1 MKRLISLLAIVITSM
16 SLSACLGTRFIEE
29 GEYVLFKQKVKT
41 TKKVSS
47 DELANFLAQKP
58 NRKILVFPFSPYV
71 FFYETGKKR
80 YDKVALIAKRDTLQ
94 QEFDAKI
101 QALPDKKGK
110 EAKKLMRKRNR
121 KLAKLDKQ
129 IEEGNIRMRWGEPV
143 SVYDSSLTQKSVE
156 QLNIALFNKG
166 YFNAEVSYTEKLR
179 HKRARIIYNVTEGK
193 AQKVD
198 SLIWNIADSVLAQTL
213 LPTREKSLIKRGQNY
228 NQDRIIEERN
238 RVESYLKNN
247 GYYDFSK
254 QYISFQ
260 VDTSL
265 SNQKVRVIMNIANPG
280 KRGYH
285 KVFTLD
291 SVIFVTDANVTA
303 PKGSKRSF
311 RVIDNITYQFFQ
323 EQYSKKIL
331 GARVFLRP
339 DSVYSLENT
348 FNTQKQIANLDVFR
362 FVNINYDTTG
372 GRFIANIFTSP
383 LPKFQTSNE
392 VGVNVNQGFPG
403 PFYNL
408 SFKNRNILG
417 GLEILELNFRAG
429 IEGVASAASEGQLY
443 QSQELGTNL
452 SLTFPQFLFP
462 LSNTL
467 KLKLGEVNPKT
478 RLQIG
483 YNYTNRPEY
492 IRRTS
497 KASFTYNWQS
507 KRNHQFGFSP
517 GDISYIDS
525 RIQST
530 VFQEQLNELEANGN
544 NLIQSFRPSFV
555 SSINGYGVFNF
566 GKYGT
571 DQNKSSY
578 LRIFLE
584 SGGTFSDFS
593 DTRYFE
599 ERNLIHYRFYKVSA
613 DFRRY
618 YPINQYNT
626 IAFRVNGGIAQPYG
640 NLFVLPYEKYFFAGG
655 SSSVRAWNPR
665 RLGPGSYQPTLNDRG
680 EFSYRI
686 EQPGEILIESSV
698 EFRRK
703 LIGFIDGALF
713 LDAGNVWSS
722 RKIETKPGADFA
734 VDRFYK
740 EIALGTGFA
749 LRFDFSFLILRLDL
763 AFKMYDPAQDEGKR
777 WVIDK
782 MRLDTKSNFGPTLNI
797 GIGYPF

>member
-1 MKRLISLLAIVITSM
+1 MAIVITSL

-71 FFYETGKKR
+71 FFYETGKKH
-80 YDKVALIAKRDTLQ
+80 YDKEALIAKRDTLQ
-94 QEFDAKI
+94 KKFDAQI
-101 QALPDKKGK
+101 EALPDKKSK
-110 EAKKLMRKRNR
+110 EANKLMRKRNR
-121 KLAKLDKQ
+121 KLTKLDKK

-143 SVYDSSLTQKSVE
+143 SVYDTALTQQSVE
-156 QLNIALFNKG
+156 QLRIALFNKG
-166 YFNAEVSYTEKLR
+166 YFNSEVSYKEKLR
-179 HKRARIIYNVTEGK
+179 HKRARIIYEVKEGEP
-193 AQKVD
+193 QLVD
-198 SLIWNIADSVLAQTL
+198 SLIWNIQDSLMAQNLVPALGKT
-213 LPTREKSLIKRGQNY
+213 LIKKGQNY

-238 RVESYLKNN
+238 RIESYLKNH

-260 VDTSL
+260 VDTSQGPNL
-265 SNQKVRVIMNIANPG
+265 VNVIMNIANPA

-303 PKGSKRSF
+303 PKGSKRSY
-311 RVIDNITYQFFQ
+311 RMVDNITYTFFE
-323 EQYSKKIL
+323 EQYSKKIV

-372 GRFIANIFTSP
+372 GRFVANIFTSP

-408 SFKNRNILG
+408 SFKNRNIFR

-429 IEGVASAASEGQLY
+429 IEGVASAASEGLLY

-467 KLKLGEVNPKT
+467 KLRLGEVNPKT
-478 RLQIG
+478 RLQVG

-497 KASFTYNWQS
+497 KASFSYNWQS
-507 KRNHQFGFSP
+507 KRDHQFGFSP

-525 RIQST
+525 KIQSP
-530 VFQEQLNELEANGN
+530 VFQTQLDELEANGN

-571 DQNKSSY
+571 NKSKSSY
-578 LRIFLE
+578 LRVFLE

-593 DTRYFE
+593 DTQYFE

-626 IAFRVNGGIAQPYG
+626 IAFRVNAGMAQPYG
-640 NLFVLPYEKYFFAGG
+640 TLFVLPYEKYFFAGG

-665 RLGPGSYQPTLNDRG
+665 RLGPGSFQPELNDQG
-680 EFSYRI
+680 EFSYRL

-698 EFRRK
+698 EFRRN
-703 LIGFIDGALF
+703 LVGFIDGALF
-713 LDAGNVWSS
+713 VDAGNVWNS
-722 RKIETKPGADFA
+722 RKIETKPGAEFE
-734 VDRFYK
+734 VERFYK

-763 AFKMYDPAQDEGKR
+763 AFKMYDPAQAEGSR

-782 MRLDTKSNFGPTLNI
+782 MSLNTKSNFGPTLNI